1 MWHFSLCVVL
11 ALAVVV
17 THSVYMWRN
26 PKCSGKLPPGS
37 MGWPL
42 LGETIQF
49 FAPNCTWDI
58 PPFVKERMKRY
69 GSIFRTSF
77 IGLPVIVSTDPDL
90 NYMVFQQEGQLFQS
104 WYPYSLRQIYGK
116 QNVST
121 LHGYL
126 HKHLKNMVL
135 NLFGHGSLKNML
147 SDIESVATRNI
158 EAWARQETVELQ
170 GATAD
175 MVFGL
180 TAKKLISYDLEKSS
194 ENLRENFD
202 AFLEGLLS
210 VPVAIPGTAYYKC
223 LQGRKKVMRM
233 LKKMLE
239 ERKRNPNKV
248 NTDFFDHVLEELKQA
263 DTVLTEEIALD
274 LMFVLLFTSFETAA
288 MGLLVAIKLLTDNP
302 RALKELTEEH
312 EKILKE
318 RENPKAGLTWEEYKS
333 MTFTFQ
339 IINETVRL
347 ANVVPAVFRKAQRYI
362 NIHKRYTIPSGWV
375 VMVSL
380 SAVHLD
386 PVNYKDPLDFNPWRW
401 EGMGMKGASKNFMAF
416 GGGQRFCVGADF
428 AKLQMAVFLHCLVT
442 KYRWQS
448 IKGGET
454 LRTPGLQFPN
464 GFHVKFFN
472 KDYEKNKD
480 PKSELA
486 YYPKQK

>member
-1 MWHFSLCVVL
+1 MWHFSLCVL
-11 ALAVVV
+11 ALAVVSI
-17 THSVYMWRN
+17 THLVYRWRN

-42 LGETIQF
+42 LGETLQF
-49 FAPNCTWDI
+49 FAPNRTWDT
-58 PPFVKERMKRY
+58 PPFVKERMRRY

-77 IGLPVIVSTDPDL
+77 VGLPVIVSADPDL
-90 NYMVFQQEGQLFQS
+90 NYMVFQQEGQMFQS
-104 WYPYSLRQIYGK
+104 WYPYSLRKIYGK

-135 NLFGHGSLKNML
+135 NLFGHGSLKSML

-158 EAWARQETVELQ
+158 DTWVGQGTVELKA
-170 GATAD
+170 ATAD
-175 MVFGL
+175 MVFSL

-223 LQGRKKVMRM
+223 LQGRKKVMRI
-233 LKKMLE
+233 LKNMLE
-239 ERKRNPNKV
+239 ERKGKPNKD

-263 DTVLTEEIALD
+263 NTILTEEIALD
-274 LMFVLLFTSFETAA
+274 LMF
-288 MGLLVAIKLLTDNP
+288 
-302 RALKELTEEH
+302 ELTEEH

-318 RENPKAGLTWEEYKS
+318 RENPEAGLTWEEYKS

-347 ANVVPAVFRKAQRYI
+347 ANTVPAIFRKALTDI
-362 NIHKRYTIPSGWV
+362 KIKDYTIPSGWV

-380 SAVHLD
+380 PAVHLD

-401 EGMGMKGASKNFMAF
+401 EGMGMKGVSKNFMAF

-428 AKLQMAVFLHCLVT
+428 ARVQMAVFLHCLVT
-442 KYRWQS
+442 KYRWKP

-464 GFHVKFFN
+464 GFHVKFFK
-472 KDYEKNKD
+472 KDYKKNKD
-480 PKSELA
+480 PKSDQLTN
-486 YYPKQK
+486 YLKQK

>member
-1 MWHFSLCVVL
+1 MWQFSLYVL
-11 ALAVVV
+11 ALAVASI
-17 THSVYMWRN
+17 THLVYRWRN

-42 LGETIQF
+42 LGETLQF
-49 FAPNCTWDI
+49 FAPNRTWDI
-58 PPFVKERMKRY
+58 PPFVKERMTRY

-77 IGLPVIVSTDPDL
+77 VGLPVIVSTDPDL
-90 NYMVFQQEGQLFQS
+90 NHMVFQQEGQLFQS

-116 QNVST
+116 QNAST

-126 HKHLKNMVL
+126 HKHLKNMML

-158 EAWARQETVELQ
+158 EMWVGQGTVELKD
-170 GATAD
+170 ATAD

-210 VPVAIPGTAYYKC
+210 VPVAIPGTTYYKC
-223 LQGRKKVMRM
+223 LQGRKKVMRI
-233 LKKMLE
+233 LKNMLE
-239 ERKRNPNKV
+239 ERKQKPSKV
-248 NTDFFDHVLEELKQA
+248 KVDFFDHVLEELKHA
-263 DTVLTEEIALD
+263 NTILTEEIALD

-318 RENPKAGLTWEEYKS
+318 RENLEAGLTWEEYKS

-347 ANVVPAVFRKAQRYI
+347 ANIVPAIFRKALTDI
-362 NIHKRYTIPSGWV
+362 KIKDYTIPSGWV

-380 SAVHLD
+380 PAVHLD

-428 AKLQMAVFLHCLVT
+428 ARLQMAVFLHCLVT
-442 KYRWQS
+442 KYRWQP

-464 GFHVKFFN
+464 GFHVKFFK
-472 KDYEKNKD
+472 KDYKMNQD

-486 YYPKQK
+486 NYPKQI